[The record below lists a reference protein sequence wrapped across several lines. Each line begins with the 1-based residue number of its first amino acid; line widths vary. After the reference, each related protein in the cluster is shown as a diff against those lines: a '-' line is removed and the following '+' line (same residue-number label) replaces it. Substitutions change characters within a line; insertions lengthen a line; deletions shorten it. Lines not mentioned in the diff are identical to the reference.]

1 MTAVDEA
8 REAGRFATLRHE
20 TFSALSIPNFRLYF
34 AGQSISLVGTW
45 MQMVAQAW
53 LVLEI
58 TGSATWVGLTFAA
71 QTLPILL
78 VGPYGGLVADRTDKR
93 RLLVALQAV
102 MGALALVLAVL
113 TLTDTVQLW
122 QVLGLAA
129 LLGLADAFEKPTRQ
143 SFLVEIVGPESVRN
157 AVSLNS
163 VMVNAARV
171 LGPAVAGLVI
181 AAGGLGVC
189 FALNAASF
197 IPVAVM
203 LLAMD
208 ASRLRPAE
216 PQPHERGQVRAGF
229 AYVRRERELG
239 VPLLMMAIM
248 GCFTYEFQVTLP
260 YFARTTFDGDSRTYG
275 FMTAAMGL
283 GAVIGGLYTAA
294 RGRTGIRTLVRSS
307 VLFGVLVLAT
317 ALAPSATAALLL
329 LVAVGAASVSLMARG
344 NATLQL
350 TSAPEMRG
358 RVMALW
364 LVAFMGTTPLGGP
377 VAGWV
382 SSTFGAR
389 WGLVLGATACF
400 AAAAVGAV
408 SLRRTA
414 REARLGVT
422 GGTWDTSPTASGS
435 RAQHTSPHDPE
446 H

>member
-1 MTAVDEA
+1 MTAVEEA
-8 REAGRFATLRHE
+8 RGAGRLATLRHE

-113 TLTDTVQLW
+113 TLTDSVQLW

-189 FALNAASF
+189 FGLNAASF
-197 IPVAVM
+197 IPVAIM

-208 ASRLRPAE
+208 SSLLRPSA

-260 YFARTTFDGDSRTYG
+260 YFARTTFSGDSRTYG

-317 ALAPSATAALLL
+317 ALAPTALTALLL

-350 TSAPEMRG
+350 ASAPEMRG

-389 WGLVLGATACF
+389 WGLVLGAAACF
-400 AAAAVGAV
+400 VAAAVGAAA
-408 SLRRTA
+408 LRRPA
-414 REARLGVT
+414 RRGAG
-422 GGTWDTSPTASGS
+422 A
-435 RAQHTSPHDPE
+435 
-446 H
+446 

>member
-1 MTAVDEA
+1 MTAVEEA
-8 REAGRFATLRHE
+8 RGAGRLTTLRHE

-58 TGSATWVGLTFAA
+58 TGSATWVGLTFAV
-71 QTLPILL
+71 QTLPILF
-78 VGPYGGLVADRTDKR
+78 VGPYGGLVADRADKR
-93 RLLVALQAV
+93 RLLVALQMV
-102 MGALALVLAVL
+102 MGALAVVLAVL
-113 TLTDTVQLW
+113 TLTDNVLLW
-122 QVLGLAA
+122 HVLVLAA
-129 LLGLADAFEKPTRQ
+129 LLGLADAFEKPARQ
-143 SFLVEIVGPESVRN
+143 AFLVEIVGPESVRN

-197 IPVAVM
+197 VPVALM

-208 ASRLRPAE
+208 ASRLLPAI
-216 PQPHERGQVRAGF
+216 PQPHERGQVRAGL
-229 AYVRRERELG
+229 AYVLRERELG

-260 YFARTTFDGDSRTYG
+260 YLARTTFEGDSRTYG

-283 GAVIGGLYTAA
+283 GAVIGGLHTAA
-294 RGRTGIRTLVRSS
+294 RGRTGIPTMVRSS
-307 VLFGVLVLAT
+307 VLFGVVVLAT
-317 ALAPSATAALLL
+317 ALAPSAGAALVL

-350 TSAPEMRG
+350 TSDPQMRG

-364 LVAFMGTTPLGGP
+364 LVAFMGTTPVGGP

-389 WGLVLGATACF
+389 WGLVLGAAACF
-400 AAAAVGAV
+400 GAAAVGAA
-408 SLRRTA
+408 SLRR
-414 REARLGVT
+414 
-422 GGTWDTSPTASGS
+422 ASRG
-435 RAQHTSPHDPE
+435 RAG
-446 H
+446 

>member
-1 MTAVDEA
+1 MTAVEA
-8 REAGRFATLRHE
+8 GEAGRLATLRHE
-20 TFSALSIPNFRLYF
+20 TFSALSIRNFRLYF
-34 AGQSISLVGTW
+34 AGQSISMVGTW

-78 VGPYGGLVADRTDKR
+78 VGPYGGLVADRTNKR
-93 RLLVALQAV
+93 SLLVALQVV
-102 MGALALVLAVL
+102 MGVLALVLSVL
-113 TLTDTVQLW
+113 TLTDTVLLW

-197 IPVAVM
+197 VPVVLM

-208 ASRLRPAE
+208 ASLLRPAV

-260 YFARTTFDGDSRTYG
+260 YLARTTFDGDSRTYG

-283 GAVIGGLYTAA
+283 GAVLGGLYTAA

-307 VLFGVLVLAT
+307 ILFGVLVLAT
-317 ALAPSATAALLL
+317 ALAPSATVALVL

-350 TSAPEMRG
+350 ATAPEMRG

-364 LVAFMGTTPLGGP
+364 LVAFLGTTPLGGP
-377 VAGWV
+377 VVGWV

-389 WGLVLGATACF
+389 WGLVLGAAACF
-400 AAAAVGAV
+400 VAAAVGAIALSRATRDV
-408 SLRRTA
+408 
-414 REARLGVT
+414 RLGAP
-422 GGTWDTSPTASGS
+422 GRTWDTAATASGS
-435 RAQHTSPHDPE
+435 RAEHISPHDPE

>member
-1 MTAVDEA
+1 MTAVEEA
-8 REAGRFATLRHE
+8 RGAGRLATLRHE

-113 TLTDTVQLW
+113 TLTDSVQLW

-189 FALNAASF
+189 FGLNAASF
-197 IPVAVM
+197 IPVAIM

-208 ASRLRPAE
+208 SALLRPSA

-260 YFARTTFDGDSRTYG
+260 YFARTTFSGDSRTYG

-307 VLFGVLVLAT
+307 VLFGGLVLAT
-317 ALAPSATAALLL
+317 ALAPTALTALLL

-350 TSAPEMRG
+350 ASAPEMRG

-389 WGLVLGATACF
+389 WGLVLGAAACF
-400 AAAAVGAV
+400 VAAAVGAAA
-408 SLRRTA
+408 LRHPAPRGA
-414 REARLGVT
+414 GA
-422 GGTWDTSPTASGS
+422 
-435 RAQHTSPHDPE
+435 
-446 H
+446 

>member
-1 MTAVDEA
+1 MGGVTAVEEA
-8 REAGRFATLRHE
+8 RGAGRLATLRHE

-34 AGQSISLVGTW
+34 AGQAISLTGTW

-53 LVLEI
+53 LVLEL

-78 VGPYGGLVADRTDKR
+78 VGPYGGLVADRADKR
-93 RLLVALQAV
+93 RLLVVLQVV
-102 MGALALVLAVL
+102 MGALALGLAFL

-122 QVLGLAA
+122 HVLVLAA
-129 LLGLADAFEKPTRQ
+129 LLGLVDAFEKPTRQ
-143 SFLVEIVGPESVRN
+143 AFLVEIVGPESVRN

-197 IPVAVM
+197 VPVALM

-208 ASRLRPAE
+208 ASLLLPAT
-216 PQPHERGQVRAGF
+216 PQPHERGQVRAGL

-260 YFARTTFDGDSRTYG
+260 YLARTTFDGDSRTYG

-283 GAVIGGLYTAA
+283 GAVIGGLHTAA
-294 RGRTGIRTLVRSS
+294 RGRTGIPTLVRSS

-317 ALAPSATAALLL
+317 ALAPTAGSALVL

-350 TSAPEMRG
+350 AADPQMRG

-364 LVAFMGTTPLGGP
+364 LVAFMGTTPVGGP

-389 WGLVLGATACF
+389 WGLVLGAVACF
-400 AAAAVGAV
+400 AAAALGAA
-408 SLRRTA
+408 SQRRA
-414 REARLGVT
+414 T
-422 GGTWDTSPTASGS
+422 G
-435 RAQHTSPHDPE
+435 
-446 H
+446 

>member
-1 MTAVDEA
+1 VTALDEA
-8 REAGRFATLRHE
+8 RGAGRLATLRHE

-34 AGQSISLVGTW
+34 AGQSISLIGTW

-58 TGSATWVGLTFAA
+58 TGSATWVGITFAI

-78 VGPYGGLVADRTDKR
+78 VGPYGGLVADRADKR
-93 RLLVALQAV
+93 RLLVVLQAV

-113 TLTDTVQLW
+113 ALSGAVRLW
-122 QVLGLAA
+122 QVLALAA

-143 SFLVEIVGPESVRN
+143 AFLVEIVGPESVRN
-157 AVSLNS
+157 AISLNS

-171 LGPAVAGLVI
+171 LGPAMAGLVI

-197 IPVAVM
+197 IPVVLM

-208 ASRLRPAE
+208 AAQLRPA
-216 PQPHERGQVRAGF
+216 PAQPHERGQVRAGL
-229 AYVRRERELG
+229 AYVRHERDLG

-260 YFARTTFDGDSRTYG
+260 YFARTTFHGDSRTYG

-283 GAVIGGLYTAA
+283 GAVVGGLYTAA
-294 RGRTGIRTLVRSS
+294 RGRTGIPTLVRSS

-317 ALAPSATAALLL
+317 ALAPSAAVALVL
-329 LVAVGAASVSLMARG
+329 LVGVGAASVSLMARG
-344 NATLQL
+344 NATVQL
-350 TSAPEMRG
+350 ASDPVMRG

-389 WGLVLGATACF
+389 WGLVLGVAACF
-400 AAAAVGAV
+400 VAAAVGAV
-408 SLRRTA
+408 SLRASSGRAPA
-414 REARLGVT
+414 R
-422 GGTWDTSPTASGS
+422 
-435 RAQHTSPHDPE
+435 
-446 H
+446 

>member
-1 MTAVDEA
+1 VTAIEEV
-8 REAGRFATLRHE
+8 RGAGRLATLRHD

-93 RLLVALQAV
+93 RLLVALQVV
-102 MGALALVLAVL
+102 MGALALVLAIL

-122 QVLGLAA
+122 HVLVLATM
-129 LLGLADAFEKPTRQ
+129 LGLADAFEKPTRQ

-197 IPVAVM
+197 VPVVLM

-208 ASRLRPAE
+208 TSLLRPAT
-216 PQPHERGQVRAGF
+216 PQPHERGQVRAGL
-229 AYVRRERELG
+229 AYVRHERALG

-283 GAVIGGLYTAA
+283 GAVLGGLYTAA
-294 RGRTGIRTLVRSS
+294 RGRTGTPTLVRSS
-307 VLFGVLVLAT
+307 VLFGVVVLAT
-317 ALAPSATAALLL
+317 ALAPSAVAALLL
-329 LVAVGAASVSLMARG
+329 LVAVGAASVSLMASG

-350 TSAPEMRG
+350 GAAPEMRG

-389 WGLVLGATACF
+389 WGLLLGAAACF
-400 AAAAVGAV
+400 VAAAVGAV
-408 SLRRTA
+408 AMRRAA
-414 REARLGVT
+414 RRPAEV
-422 GGTWDTSPTASGS
+422 
-435 RAQHTSPHDPE
+435 
-446 H
+446 

>member
-1 MTAVDEA
+1 
-8 REAGRFATLRHE
+8 
-20 TFSALSIPNFRLYF
+20 
-34 AGQSISLVGTW
+34 
-45 MQMVAQAW
+45 
-53 LVLEI
+53 
-58 TGSATWVGLTFAA
+58 
-71 QTLPILL
+71 
-78 VGPYGGLVADRTDKR
+78 
-93 RLLVALQAV
+93 VAL
-102 MGALALVLAVL
+102 
-113 TLTDTVQLW
+113 
-122 QVLGLAA
+122 
-129 LLGLADAFEKPTRQ
+129 
-143 SFLVEIVGPESVRN
+143 
-157 AVSLNS
+157 
-163 VMVNAARV
+163 
-171 LGPAVAGLVI
+171 
-181 AAGGLGVC
+181 
-189 FALNAASF
+189 
-197 IPVAVM
+197 M

-208 ASRLRPAE
+208 ASLLRPSA

-307 VLFGVLVLAT
+307 VLFGILVLAT
-317 ALAPSATAALLL
+317 ALAPSATTALVL

-350 TSAPEMRG
+350 ASAPEMRG

-389 WGLVLGATACF
+389 WGLVLGALACF
-400 AAAAVGAV
+400 AAAAVGAAA
-408 SLRRTA
+408 LRRTA
-414 REARLGVT
+414 REVRLGVT
-422 GGTWDTSPTASGS
+422 G
-435 RAQHTSPHDPE
+435 
-446 H
+446 

>member
-1 MTAVDEA
+1 VTAVEEA
-8 REAGRFATLRHE
+8 REAGRLATLRRD

-113 TLTDTVQLW
+113 TLTDSVQLW

-189 FALNAASF
+189 FGLNAASF
-197 IPVAVM
+197 IPVAIM

-208 ASRLRPAE
+208 SSLLRPSA

-260 YFARTTFDGDSRTYG
+260 YFARTTFSGDARTYG

-317 ALAPSATAALLL
+317 ALAPTAATALLL

-350 TSAPEMRG
+350 ASAPEMRG

-389 WGLVLGATACF
+389 WGLVLGAAACF
-400 AAAAVGAV
+400 VAAAVGAAA
-408 SLRRTA
+408 LRRPA
-414 REARLGVT
+414 RRGAG
-422 GGTWDTSPTASGS
+422 A
-435 RAQHTSPHDPE
+435 
-446 H
+446 

>member
-1 MTAVDEA
+1 MASRATPETGADPGTAP
-8 REAGRFATLRHE
+8 RGGRAPGG
-20 TFSALSIPNFRLYF
+20 TFSALRIPNFRLYF

-58 TGSATWVGLTFAA
+58 TGSATWVGLTVAA

-78 VGPYGGLVADRTDKR
+78 VGPYGGLVADRADKR
-93 RLLVALQAV
+93 RLLVGLQVV
-102 MGALALVLAVL
+102 MGLLAAVLAVL
-113 TLTDTVQLW
+113 TLSGSVVLW
-122 QVLGLAA
+122 QVVVLAC
-129 LLGLADAFEKPTRQ
+129 LLGLTDAFEKPARQ

-171 LGPAVAGLVI
+171 LGPAVAGFVI

-189 FALNAASF
+189 FAINAASF
-197 IPVAVM
+197 VPVILM

-208 ASRLRPAE
+208 ASALRPA
-216 PQPHERGQVRAGF
+216 PAQPHEKGQVRAGL
-229 AYVRRERELG
+229 AYVRRERALA

-260 YFARTTFDGDSRTYG
+260 YLARTTFDGDARTYG

-294 RGRTGIRTLVRSS
+294 RGRTGVPTLVRSS
-307 VLFGVLVLAT
+307 VVLGVLVLAT
-317 ALAPSATAALLL
+317 AVSPTVGVALALL
-329 LVAVGAASVSLMARG
+329 VGVGAASVSLMARG
-344 NATLQL
+344 NATMQL
-350 TSAPEMRG
+350 ASDPAMRG

-389 WGLVLGATACF
+389 WGLVLGALACF
-400 AAAAVGAV
+400 AAAAIGAA
-408 SLRRTA
+408 SHRRPT
-414 REARLGVT
+414 
-422 GGTWDTSPTASGS
+422 PTA
-435 RAQHTSPHDPE
+435 
-446 H
+446 